1 MGTSMIGP
9 GGMNAQ
15 ASVQQAKESQML
27 QQLSSAKAANDS
39 AKIDKGAQQF
49 EAMLLS
55 TWLQQAEQSF
65 GTVPGADDDEDA
77 AGRSQMM
84 SLGVQSLSESL
95 AASGGIGIAKMIAKA
110 MHAQA
115 DKAENSAQTG
125 AQPASGGQIPA
136 GNLSF
141 RLNSGL
147 GNADSRPDSA
157 KGSK

>member
-15 ASVQQAKESQML
+15 VNLQQAREMQLL
-27 QQLSSAKAANDS
+27 QQIDTVKGSNDD
-39 AKIDKGAQQF
+39 AKIEKGAKQF

-65 GTVPGADDDEDA
+65 ATIPGAEDDEDA
-77 AGRSQMM
+77 AGRDQMM

-110 MHAQA
+110 LHAAAEKAETPAKAEAVGQA
-115 DKAENSAQTG
+115 DA
-125 AQPASGGQIPA
+125 PAGQIH
-136 GNLSF
+136 G
-141 RLNSGL
+141 
-147 GNADSRPDSA
+147 
-157 KGSK
+157 KI